1 MPGPGI
7 SFFAFISTQILIVCD
22 KSRSAGFVLPLSS
35 QGLLQTAQG
44 FTSLSAAN
52 TRWNARS
59 AAVATVAVAAAF
71 LVSKPS
77 VLVQVEIA
85 SVFNGVQTPSVDIA
99 LREGRC
105 QR

>member
-7 SFFAFISTQILIVCD
+7 SFFAFISTQTLIVCD

-52 TRWNARS
+52 TPWSARS
-59 AAVATVAVAAAF
+59 AAVAVAAAF